1 MRSRFRLGSTNLA
14 LISLYFAPVW
24 AADAL
29 HALLSPYGGFDD
41 RAHADA
47 TIYVRQIFDFGL
59 DGLMRTSNVLAGTK
73 LVIAVAFLAFLI
85 EFSRAVVVGREPDR
99 GTVNAVLFLA
109 IVGILIWAVP
119 AFAIDDGELI
129 RRSATQLLLVAG
141 SVVVIMA
148 ERQISDV
155 AQVAP
160 SRSAS
165 LAREDAQMR
174 LAPAAPPR
182 TSRLPRWTAAAR
194 PAESPAS
201 F

>member
-1 MRSRFRLGSTNLA
+1 MRTGLRLGPTNLA
-14 LISLYFAPVW
+14 LISVYFAPVW
-24 AADAL
+24 ATDAL
-29 HALLSPYGGFDD
+29 RALTSPYSGFED
-41 RAHADA
+41 RAHAGA
-47 TIYVRQIFDFGL
+47 AIYVRQIFDFGL
-59 DGLMRTSNVLAGTK
+59 DGLMRTSSVLAGTK

-85 EFSRAVVVGREPDR
+85 EFFRAIVIEREPNR
-99 GTVNAVLFLA
+99 ETVDVVLLLA

-119 AFAIDDGELI
+119 AFALDDGALI

-141 SVVVIMA
+141 AVVVIMI
-148 ERQISDV
+148 ERQVADA

-160 SRSAS
+160 SRSAT

-174 LAPAAPPR
+174 IAPASPPR
-182 TSRLPRWTAAAR
+182 KLWLPRWTAAR